1 MSGISPSRVFPPV
14 FWDATTLSRGSVIG
28 QLDCLTSG
36 AVCPLYAQHYREHD
50 TILILSALI
59 GLLAIM
65 EVTGISSV
73 VRESS
78 VPGMSPATG
87 KTSLTEMSS
96 VTGRVKK
103 RPTGIVGLNLLLDGG
118 FPEGTMIMIHG
129 TAVAGLELAAR
140 HFCHDHPD
148 EAGSYVVPEECM
160 ETAGT
165 AAKMNPALLLQKMI
179 GMRIV
184 VDSLSDVIERYGIE
198 QALFLL
204 SIVKDELKKNN
215 SNLMFIVYA
224 DVHSPMD
231 MARIMRASDIVI
243 EFKTDIHQAE
253 IERTLAVHK
262 IKDAAAPQ
270 RLLPFIITDHG
281 IEASTTSRVV

>member
-1 MSGISPSRVFPPV
+1 VFSSRF
-14 FWDATTLSRGSVIG
+14 FGNAALLSRER
-28 QLDCLTSG
+28 DR
-36 AVCPLYAQHYREHD
+36 AVALPDVRSRLPALCAQHYPEHD
-50 TILILSALI
+50 TILILIAVI

-65 EVTGISSV
+65 EVAGMSSV
-73 VRESS
+73 ASESS
-78 VPGMSPATG
+78 VPGMSPVTG
-87 KTSLTEMSS
+87 TSSVTEMSPS
-96 VTGRVKK
+96 SGRVRK
-103 RPTGIVGLNLLLDGG
+103 RSTGIVGLNLLLDGG

-148 EAGSYVVPEECM
+148 ETGSYVVPEEFI
-160 ETAGT
+160 ESAGT
-165 AAKMNPALLLQKMI
+165 AAKMNPALLLQKMT

-198 QALFLL
+198 QALFLVSL
-204 SIVKDELKKNN
+204 AKEDLKKNN